1 MCDPGGISRR
11 HKALEEGFSASV
23 GSATRMDD
31 YNSLHDPNM
40 RHYFENKGLQSL
52 LYTTGQID
60 KHGRVIDV
68 RRSKSKISVLERE
81 FFAAQR
87 IEARRQSEEADMR
100 VSSLLP
106 LKSRISY
113 LLNVPFT
120 AFTTASNSEK
130 KV

>member
-11 HKALEEGFSASV
+11 HKALEEGFNASV

-81 FFAAQR
+81 FVAAQR
-87 IEARRQSEEADMR
+87 IEARRQTEEADMR
-100 VSSLLP
+100 VSSHYHLRNLSKF
-106 LKSRISY
+106 LC
-113 LLNVPFT
+113 
-120 AFTTASNSEK
+120 
-130 KV
+130 